1 MKKLKTLLILL
12 TAFLGLAG
20 GLRAEDPVL
29 TVYPS
34 RKTDATV
41 DTVYTALPA
50 TFKFHLDGAE
60 FGYSEGKGRLKV
72 RLFVD
77 EKEVYNTETAS
88 EEYTLSSYYNSS
100 GSYVP
105 LTNGTYRI
113 EFTLEKCGASYNFTE
128 WKDASGNDIK
138 ESRTFEVKTPSM
150 SLTEPKLTTVK
161 VSAGPYDGE
170 LPNVLV
176 FSSEPTFKLAVEN
189 AELGEGKYQI
199 KVGISKG
206 TQSVEDSIKTMTDGV
221 ATYTPFSGWK
231 TELGD
236 GPYDFSFRLEDNQG
250 SIAVTISS
258 IQVMMETEIPS
269 LKIKNANGTWRDTS
283 VTVTK
288 DSYAQAPT
296 QFELGIEHGY
306 VGMNLNNTWIAAEIT
321 KGGASVLKDTIK
333 HLSYNP
339 NDYTGN
345 NTWLCVLDLSEALE
359 DGEYTAVF
367 TALHLE
373 SDGTLSKWQ
382 KDGADVTINAIFD
395 VTAPPSLVLSPVL
408 KSQYGKGAFYGAPT
422 FSLSLKNAANATV
435 GKEIGNYL
443 VVANISLSNNGYYGN
458 TYTDTIADLTSP
470 YTLKE
475 GWKEKI
481 YTSSM
486 QIYGSDTTFNIEFR
500 LKKVESDGYTDM
512 YDSKSVNFC
521 HYAADP
527 TVKFASPAE
536 IYATGERISLNV
548 VYTNALIG
556 DEFGCSWLVLDLKDG
571 TSQKKDTVKSTSGTY
586 SYYLPNGLS
595 EAGDYT
601 LSAKLMKVGADNALT
616 EWNVSDEIEFTLVDA
631 ATLPEISL
639 NSPTWKDNSG
649 VYVFTQANPAF
660 GLQLSNYTNVG
671 AETGKYCVLVEV
683 REPNCSESGGNVCS
697 KYFDTLTTQAQI
709 ENCVLK
715 EGWKDQVAESSS
727 HSAYSINFRL
737 CQRTAKGL
745 SVLKSVSERGLA
757 FEVSSEKPVLE
768 ITTTTKLFNYGYI
781 SLYFSLKNSVIGS
794 EENNVWVAWDFEHE
808 KSGQHRYDTLKS
820 GSYYYK
826 SASDWTNGDYT
837 VTATLLK
844 IGETVAVWEGT
855 EAVSYE
861 FTLGPVG
868 KPVFSVPAGVVDSGT
883 KVTISCEPYDAK
895 VRYSVDGKKT
905 FVDFVNDYS
914 RRDTIEIV
922 SDTVIYAYGWVTKY
936 KADYSGYDTICSD
949 TISVRYTLR
958 TIPNPPV
965 VVEVAEPTFLPVSGS
980 TVKKGDTIRI
990 SCTTEGAEIFYA
1002 LGKDAAP
1009 SIKGSFVVIAA
1020 DTTYINALAMI
1031 AGEDTSAVVKA
1042 VYYVKGETPVPPVE
1056 DPVLRILEPSEDG
1069 EVLTT
1074 STPIFKFAVD
1084 KLDAAWNVTPGAP
1097 LLGVSVFEY
1106 GAPEDADPI
1115 VIDFVFS
1122 EPLEYEVEESDALPD
1137 GDYELWVYLFQI
1149 DETGEDFD
1157 FWPANNQYGV
1167 IYDSISFRVK
1177 TEDETAIEKTDEAI
1191 KARVYPNPSTGIFNV
1206 AVAEACHIDIF
1217 TVSGVKVASREV
1229 AAGEESF
1236 ELANS
1241 GLYFVKLTTV
1251 DGRSIV
1257 KRVIV
1262 K

>member
-1 MKKLKTLLILL
+1 MKKVKTLLILL

-34 RKTDATV
+34 KKTDASV
-41 DTVYTALPA
+41 DTVYTSLPA
-50 TFKFHLDGAE
+50 TFRFHLDGAE
-60 FGYSEGKGRLKV
+60 FGSYQEGKGMLKV

-77 EKEVYNTETAS
+77 ENEVSTADIAS
-88 EEYTLSSYYNSS
+88 EEYTLSNYYSN
-100 GSYVP
+100 GANTP

-113 EFTLEKCGASYNFTE
+113 EFTLEKYAYGFTD
-128 WKDASGNDIK
+128 WTDASGNPIK

-150 SLTEPKLTTVK
+150 SLTEPTLTTVK
-161 VSAGPYDGE
+161 VSAGYYEQE

-176 FSSEPTFKLAVEN
+176 FTSEPTFKLAVEN

-206 TQSVEDSIKTMTDGV
+206 AESVEDSIKTMTDGA
-221 ATYTPFSGWK
+221 ATYSPFSGWQTK
-231 TELGD
+231 LGD
-236 GPYDFSFRLEDNQG
+236 GPYNFSFRLEDNQG
-250 SIAVTISS
+250 RTVVSIPSF
-258 IQVMMETEIPS
+258 QVMMETGTPS

-288 DSYAQAPT
+288 DSYTQTPT

-321 KGGASVLKDTIK
+321 KEGTSVLKDTIK

-339 NDYTGN
+339 ND
-345 NTWLCVLDLSEALE
+345 WLCVLNLSETLE

-395 VTAPPSLVLSPVL
+395 ISAPPSLVLSPVL
-408 KSQYGKGAFYGAPT
+408 KSQYSKGAFYGVPT
-422 FSLSLKNAANATV
+422 FSLSLTNAANATV

-443 VVANISLSNNGYYGN
+443 VVANIKLSNGYYGN
-458 TYTDTIADLTSP
+458 TYTDTIADLSSP

-486 QIYGSDTTFNIEFR
+486 LIYGDTVFNIEFR

-512 YDSKSVNFC
+512 FDSKSVDFC

-527 TVKFASPAE
+527 TVKFDAPAE
-536 IYATGERISLNV
+536 IYATGEQISLNV

-556 DEFGCSWLVLDLKDG
+556 DEFGCSWLVFDRKKDG
-571 TSQKKDTVKSTSGTY
+571 TSQKKDTVKSNSGTY

-595 EAGDYT
+595 EAGSYT
-601 LSAKLMKVGADNALT
+601 LSAKLLKVGADNALT
-616 EWNVSDEIEFTLVDA
+616 EWNVSDEIEFTVVDA

-639 NSPTWKDNSG
+639 VSPTWKENTSG

-660 GLQLSNYTNVG
+660 GLQLSSYTNVG

-683 REPNCSESGGNVCS
+683 KEPNCSEYGGNVCS

-715 EGWKDQVAESSS
+715 EGWKDQVAESST
-727 HSAYSINFRL
+727 HSAYRINFRL

-745 SVLKSVSERGLA
+745 SVLKSLSEMGFQ

-768 ITTTTKLFNYGYI
+768 ITSTNKVFSNNSISFN
-781 SLYFSLKNSVIGS
+781 FSLKNSVIGS
-794 EENNVWVAWDFEHE
+794 EENNVWVALDFEDE

-826 SASDWTNGDYT
+826 SVDWNNGDYT
-837 VTATLLK
+837 FTATLLK

-855 EAVSYE
+855 DALSYE

-949 TISVRYTLR
+949 TISVRYTIR
-958 TIPNPPV
+958 TGSNPPV

-1009 SIKGSFVVIAA
+1009 SIKGSFVVITA
-1020 DTTYINALAMI
+1020 DTTYISALAMI

-1042 VYYVKGETPVPPVE
+1042 VYYVKGETPVTPVE
-1056 DPVLRILEPSEDG
+1056 DPVLRILEPSQDG

-1084 KLDAAWNVTPGAP
+1084 KLDAAWNGYPGAP
-1097 LLGVSVFEY
+1097 LLGVTVYEY
-1106 GAPEDADPI
+1106 GASEDADPI
-1115 VIDFVFS
+1115 LVDLVVT
-1122 EPLEYEVEESDALPD
+1122 EPLVYAVKKRDALPD
-1137 GDYELWVYLFQI
+1137 GDYELWVYLFQM
-1149 DETGEDFD
+1149 DETGDDLD
-1157 FWPANNQYGV
+1157 FWPANNQAGAIFDARYF
-1167 IYDSISFRVK
+1167 SVK
-1177 TEDETAIEKTDEAI
+1177 TEDETAIETDEVI

-1229 AAGEESF
+1229 SAGEESF